1 MHATFR
7 GALVPDGDLKRGEA
21 NLQKANWYE
30 AVGGGERARDQEIP
44 LASIQTS
51 MVNNIP
57 LESTS

>member
-30 AVGGGERARDQEIP
+30 AVGGEREREIRKYLWP
-44 LASIQTS
+44 QYKRAW
-51 MVNNIP
+51 
-57 LESTS
+57 